1 MADHTLYRGLIRIH
15 LLHHASRE
23 PIFGL
28 GMIRELAR
36 HGHTVGPGTL
46 YPILHGLE
54 SRGYLVSRSHSA
66 RSRLRRA
73 YTITARGRR
82 ALRDA
87 RSRVKELFR
96 EVLMEHDAR
105 RDRALLA
112 TRRGEGDRRHG
123 SK

>member
-15 LLHHASRE
+15 LLHHASQE

-54 SRGYLVSRSHSA
+54 ALGYLVSKPHAAGGRI
-66 RSRLRRA
+66 RRA
-73 YTITARGRR
+73 YAITPLGRR

-96 EVLMEHDAR
+96 EVVMEHDVRKDRPLPGR
-105 RDRALLA
+105 RRTGRRA
-112 TRRGEGDRRHG
+112 GP
-123 SK
+123 K

>member
-15 LLHHASRE
+15 LLHHASQE

-36 HGHTVGPGTL
+36 HGHAVGPGTL

-54 SRGYLVSRSHSA
+54 SRGYLVSKPHATGGRI
-66 RSRLRRA
+66 RRA

-82 ALRDA
+82 ALKDA

-96 EVLMEHDAR
+96 EVVMEHDFRKNPPAPR
-105 RDRALLA
+105 KERGPAGRA
-112 TRRGEGDRRHG
+112 
-123 SK
+123 